1 MGSLIIAAL
10 IAGGVV
16 TLFAG
21 YVPLLRMLGFADD
34 LLAEVQR
41 YIIFILPGYA
51 LAFLYIAVRNAVI
64 ATGDS
69 TGFLTL
75 SLSALLLNVGL
86 NWVLGFDVSA
96 AGITLPE
103 LGIAGIGLAS
113 SLVEIFLLAW
123 FALLLWRTGFRSVR
137 MAKDQMRKVL
147 GE

>member
-34 LLAEVQR
+34 LLAEARR

-64 ATGDS
+64 TTGDS
-69 TGFLTL
+69 SGFMTL
-75 SLSALLLNVGL
+75 SVSALLLNVGL
-86 NWVLGFDVSA
+86 NWALGFGVSL
-96 AGITLPE
+96 AGITLPG
-103 LGIAGIGLAS
+103 LGIVGIGLAS
-113 SLVEIFLLAW
+113 GLVEIFLLAW